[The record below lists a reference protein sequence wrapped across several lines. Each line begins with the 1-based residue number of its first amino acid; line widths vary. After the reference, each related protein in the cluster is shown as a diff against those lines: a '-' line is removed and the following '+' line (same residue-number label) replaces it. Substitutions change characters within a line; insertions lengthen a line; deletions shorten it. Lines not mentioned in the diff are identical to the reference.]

1 MIKILLLKEYQL
13 VLIARLEELQTEL
26 GEPDCKLDQ
35 PFEIVDAGNDNY
47 TMRPWPNFT
56 TQKQLIIHSDSILT
70 IVEPDKDQLDKYQAL
85 TANAAA

>member
-13 VLIARLEELQTEL
+13 VLIARMEELQTEL

-35 PFEIVDAGNDNY
+35 PMEIVDASGQF
-47 TMRPWPNFT
+47 TMRPWPAFT

-70 IVEPDKDQLDKYQAL
+70 IVEPDKEQLDKYQAL

>member
-13 VLIARLEELQTEL
+13 VLIARMEELQTEL

-35 PFEIVDAGNDNY
+35 PFEIVDASGQF
-47 TMRPWPNFT
+47 TMRPWPAFT
-56 TQKQLIIHSDSILT
+56 TQKQLIIHSDSIFT
-70 IVEPDKDQLDKYQAL
+70 IVEPDKEQLDKYQAL